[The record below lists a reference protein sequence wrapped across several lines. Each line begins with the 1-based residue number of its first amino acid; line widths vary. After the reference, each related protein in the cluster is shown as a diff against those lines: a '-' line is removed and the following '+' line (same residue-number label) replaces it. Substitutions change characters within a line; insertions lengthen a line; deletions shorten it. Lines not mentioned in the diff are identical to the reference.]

1 MPAMALAA
9 LFTISACS
17 DGTTANPSS
26 SAASEEHNDADVQFA
41 TEMIP
46 HHQQAVEMSDMALE
60 QGGTEVR
67 ELAERI
73 QAAQA
78 PEIETMTEWLQ
89 AWGEDVPET
98 DGHGSME
105 GMDHSQ
111 MEGMMSP
118 EDMAD
123 LGSAQGSQFDTMW
136 LEMMIEHHDGAI
148 TMAQTQVADGLDPEA
163 VALAEDIAES
173 QEAEIEE
180 MEALLQ
186 GSNG

>member
-1 MPAMALAA
+1 MALAA
-9 LFTISACS
+9 VLTISACS

-26 SAASEEHNDADVQFA
+26 SAASEEHNDADVRFA

-78 PEIETMTEWLQ
+78 PEIETMTGWLQ

-98 DGHGSME
+98 DGHGGME

-118 EDMAD
+118 EDMED
-123 LGSAQGSQFDTMW
+123 LGSARGSQFDSMW
-136 LEMMIEHHDGAI
+136 LEMMVEHHDGAI
-148 TMAQTQVADGLDPEA
+148 SMAQTQVADGLHPEA
-163 VALAEDIAES
+163 VALAENIAES
-173 QEAEIEE
+173 QEVEIDE
-180 MEALLQ
+180 MKALLQ
-186 GSNG
+186 GTTG

>member
-1 MPAMALAA
+1 MALAA
-9 LFTISACS
+9 LFTISAC
-17 DGTTANPSS
+17 TTETAQDPSS

-118 EDMAD
+118 EDMED
-123 LGSAQGSQFDTMW
+123 LGGAQGSQFDTMR